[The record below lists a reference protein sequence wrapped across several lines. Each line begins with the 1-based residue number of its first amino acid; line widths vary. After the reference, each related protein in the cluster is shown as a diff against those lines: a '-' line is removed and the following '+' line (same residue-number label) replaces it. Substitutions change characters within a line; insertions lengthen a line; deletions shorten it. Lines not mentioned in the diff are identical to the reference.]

1 MRSIVP
7 DERSAKRTLAGR
19 CAGVAKGGRG
29 RPRLLLYPK
38 VSPYFSMMGMVA
50 SKSPSQP

>member
-1 MRSIVP
+1 MRTATGI
-7 DERSAKRTLAGR
+7 SAGF
-19 CAGVAKGGRG
+19 AKESRA
-29 RPRLLLYPK
+29 RPGLLLYPK